1 MAHNINIY
9 ATLFLT
15 TKKTIDMNAKE
26 QIIRLL
32 KREIAYFK
40 ASDLDTTE
48 LYNIIA
54 ATEQAIFDVPSE
66 GEIEKQIIN
75 QYDYWVIGFK
85 DGINFILTYKKPEP
99 DEK

>member
-1 MAHNINIY
+1 
-9 ATLFLT
+9 
-15 TKKTIDMNAKE
+15 MNAKE

-66 GEIEKQIIN
+66 SEIEKQIIN

-85 DGINFILTYKKPEP
+85 DGINFILTYKSIKGI
-99 DEK
+99 K

>member
-1 MAHNINIY
+1 
-9 ATLFLT
+9 
-15 TKKTIDMNAKE
+15 MNAKE

-54 ATEQAIFDVPSE
+54 ATESAIFDVPSE
-66 GEIEKQIIN
+66 EEIEKQIIN
-75 QYDYWVIGFK
+75 QYDYWVIGFVK
-85 DGINFILTYKKPEP
+85 DGINFILNYKKPEP
-99 DEK
+99 DGK

>member
-1 MAHNINIY
+1 
-9 ATLFLT
+9 
-15 TKKTIDMNAKE
+15 MNAKE

-54 ATEQAIFDVPSE
+54 ATESAIFDVPSE
-66 GEIEKQIIN
+66 DEIENKANLFKHEYYQG
-75 QYDYWVIGFK
+75 GFH
-85 DGINFILTYKKPEP
+85 DGCDFILNYKKPEP
-99 DEK
+99 NEK

>member
-1 MAHNINIY
+1 
-9 ATLFLT
+9 
-15 TKKTIDMNAKE
+15 MNAKE

-54 ATEQAIFDVPSE
+54 ATESAIFDVPSE
-66 GEIEKQIIN
+66 EEIEKQIIH

-85 DGINFILTYKKPEP
+85 DGINFILTYKKPTE
-99 DEK
+99 

>member
-1 MAHNINIY
+1 
-9 ATLFLT
+9 
-15 TKKTIDMNAKE
+15 MNAKE

-48 LYNIIA
+48 LYNIIT

-66 GEIEKQIIN
+66 EEIEE
-75 QYDYWVIGFK
+75 K
-85 DGINFILTYKKPEP
+85 DIHQC
-99 DEK
+99 D

>member
-1 MAHNINIY
+1 
-9 ATLFLT
+9 
-15 TKKTIDMNAKE
+15 MNAKE

-48 LYNIIA
+48 LYSIIA
-54 ATEQAIFDVPSE
+54 ATEVAIFDVPSDE
-66 GEIEKQIIN
+66 EIEKQIIH

-85 DGINFILTYKKPEP
+85 DGINFILNYKKPEP
-99 DEK
+99 DGK

>member
-1 MAHNINIY
+1 
-9 ATLFLT
+9 
-15 TKKTIDMNAKE
+15 MNAKE

-48 LYNIIA
+48 LYNIIT
-54 ATEQAIFDVPSE
+54 ATEAAIFDLPSE
-66 GEIEKQIIN
+66 EEIEKQIIH

-85 DGINFILTYKKPEP
+85 DGINFILTYKKPES
-99 DEK
+99 DES